1 MSESCAEFCWVPAL
15 WRSTIRILTFIPATC
30 ASQAMQPPQASQ
42 ASQASAYPPWSQPV
56 TAHLSRCYLLVA
68 DPAIVQLLHIVTD
81 VTVQCLNVQHFYT
94 ALSLVSQGCIG
105 ENLLSLQF
113 KHIPSLDPR
122 TVHKSPRVG
131 FRSLLRPLRPL
142 QRRELPESQPQALTV
157 PLVGRPVAIAMQCM
171 APYEGKAKRMIRMIQ
186 MSLSNLSSSTVQ
198 LHHQGQSKSS
208 KSSLN
213 ADEGG
218 LPAWAVWPCLACS
231 GCLVLT
237 QCCNAQNWPKLYR
250 HSWNTRG
257 VDLLKKLPQ
266 WHARQREA
274 LLNLDH
280 FGSILRHHMFGTGR
294 TDCLSRQR

>member
-1 MSESCAEFCWVPAL
+1 M
-15 WRSTIRILTFIPATC
+15 
-30 ASQAMQPPQASQ
+30 
-42 ASQASAYPPWSQPV
+42 
-56 TAHLSRCYLLVA
+56 LVA

-250 HSWNTRG
+250 HS
-257 VDLLKKLPQ
+257 
-266 WHARQREA
+266 
-274 LLNLDH
+274 
-280 FGSILRHHMFGTGR
+280 
-294 TDCLSRQR
+294 